1 MVGCCIFHL
10 RLFPAACPIQIIS
23 RLALIS
29 FILPAWKSSFL
40 NAAISSIVHQ
50 TASDWELVVVDDCS
64 PEPLQ
69 QIVESFEDPRIQYIR
84 NEKNLGGENLV
95 RQWNHSISFATGDY
109 IVLAADDDL
118 YKPTFCEEVIRLAEK
133 YPAVDLIHSSVEQ
146 IDENGNHLWDD
157 SILPEFTSKYEYL
170 NWWLTGRSFTC
181 IGNFAFKRSTL
192 LAMGGF
198 MDFPCAFGSDIATP
212 ISLSKSGVANTQE
225 MLFCFRQSTQH
236 LSADSSRFKEKLE
249 AISQLSEFLR
259 AIRYEEPDNPVDRAF
274 YSIVNEDYLH
284 KKCVYDYFN
293 LVIQYLP
300 IGKLSSFL
308 KCCRLAAPKDKAIM
322 VLRWIKRRFL
332 R

>member
-1 MVGCCIFHL
+1 M
-10 RLFPAACPIQIIS
+10 
-23 RLALIS
+23 
-29 FILPAWKSSFL
+29 
-40 NAAISSIVHQ
+40 IVI
-50 TASDWELVVVDDCS
+50 DDCS
-64 PEPLQ
+64 PEPLGE
-69 QIVESFEDPRIQYIR
+69 IVSAFEDPRIRYIR
-84 NEKNLGGENLV
+84 NEENLGGKNLV
-95 RQWNHSISFATGDY
+95 SQWNHCISFAKGNY
-109 IVLAADDDL
+109 IVLAADDDI
-118 YKPTFCEEVIRLAEK
+118 YKPSFCEEILRLARK
-133 YPAVDLIHSSVEQ
+133 YPQVDLIHSSVEQ
-146 IDENGNHLWDD
+146 IDENGEHLFDD

-170 NWWLTGRSFTC
+170 NWWLAGRSFTC
-181 IGNFAFKRSTL
+181 IGNFAFKRTAL

-212 ISLSKSGVANTQE
+212 ISLSKNGVANTQE

-259 AIRYEEPDNPVDRAF
+259 AIRYEEPDNPEDRTF

-300 IGKLSSFL
+300 AGKLPSYL
-308 KCCRLAAPKDKAIM
+308 KCCRLATPKDKAMM
-322 VLRWIKRRFL
+322 VLRWIKRLIL